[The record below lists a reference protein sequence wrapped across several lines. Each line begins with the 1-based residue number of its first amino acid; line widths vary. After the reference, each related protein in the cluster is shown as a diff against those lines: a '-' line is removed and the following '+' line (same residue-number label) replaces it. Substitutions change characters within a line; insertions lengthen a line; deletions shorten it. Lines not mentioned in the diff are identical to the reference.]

1 MKDYLLEKFFESDRW
16 ENAIE
21 TGVIKGI
28 DKSELRKLCSPEYRL
43 ALLNAIVTNNY
54 EIAPPHRI
62 DSKR

>member
-28 DKSELRKLCSPEYRL
+28 DKSELRKLCSPEYMIQF
-43 ALLNAIVTNNY
+43 LLNILAIRNS
-54 EIAPPHRI
+54 ERI
-62 DSKR
+62 